1 MDIRI
6 QKALLKAAIDL
17 ECLLTRIEKECLKLI
32 VDMACSTG
40 ELMVVAVFCY
50 WECQRRGWL
59 IAGFQGCR

>member
-32 VDMACSTG
+32 IDMACSTG
-40 ELMVVAVFCY
+40 ELMVVVIFCC
-50 WECQRRGWL
+50 WERQRRGWL
-59 IAGFQGCR
+59 EAGCQRCR